1 MPGLD
6 GFAATRRWRQQEQG
20 ARLTIVALTANAM
33 AGDRE
38 RCLDAG
44 MDDYL
49 AKPFTGEQLLAVMRR
64 WLPEERRKPAP
75 GRTATPA
82 PTLVAKAA
90 VTEALGPLDPAAL
103 DKLRAL
109 SPQGA
114 DQLIR
119 QLFEAYLRGAR
130 PLLTQLAGA
139 QAAGD
144 GTALAGIGH
153 ALKSSSFNVGANRL
167 AECCRQ
173 LESLA
178 RTGDADLASLCEQ
191 LQEEWLRVEAAILKT
206 LEKA

>member
-1 MPGLD
+1 M
-6 GFAATRRWRQQEQG
+6 
-20 ARLTIVALTANAM
+20 
-33 AGDRE
+33 
-38 RCLDAG
+38 
-44 MDDYL
+44 
-49 AKPFTGEQLLAVMRR
+49 
-64 WLPEERRKPAP
+64 
-75 GRTATPA
+75 
-82 PTLVAKAA
+82 
-90 VTEALGPLDPAAL
+90 DPAAL

-114 DQLIR
+114 EQLIQ

-130 PLLTQLAGA
+130 PLLAQLAGA

-144 GTALAGIGH
+144 AAALAGIGH

-178 RTGDADLASLCEQ
+178 RTGDDALGTLCEQ
-191 LQEEWLRVEAAILKT
+191 LTEEWQRVEAAILKT

>member
-1 MPGLD
+1 
-6 GFAATRRWRQQEQG
+6 
-20 ARLTIVALTANAM
+20 
-33 AGDRE
+33 
-38 RCLDAG
+38 

-75 GRTATPA
+75 DRTAMPA
-82 PTLVAKAA
+82 SADAGNGAA
-90 VTEALGPLDPAAL
+90 AIANGPLDPAAL

-114 DQLIR
+114 EQLIR

-130 PLLTQLAGA
+130 PLLAQLAGA

-144 GTALAGIGH
+144 AAALAGIGH
-153 ALKSSSFNVGANRL
+153 ALKSSSLNVGANRL
-167 AECCRQ
+167 AESCRQ

-178 RTGDADLASLCEQ
+178 RTGDDALGALCEQ
-191 LQEEWLRVEAAILKT
+191 LTEEWQRVEAAILKT